1 MVGKVSEDNAMFP
14 ALQRFFEAAGCRT
27 QTDLAKFL
35 DISQS
40 SISDAKRRE
49 VIPAEWLLKLLRN
62 RGVNPDWILTGEGVH
77 YLRSAE
83 PGESAFPAERVIE
96 IRPPEQCSAQEL
108 INELVRRRWGNGWDA
123 KHRDVLLNH
132 LLVIPAGFYR
142 SGMSAVAWPPATTCP
157 RRCRMPPLLQ
167 QKP

>member
-108 INELVRRRWGNGWDA
+108 INELVRRALGE
-123 KHRDVLLNH
+123 
-132 LLVIPAGFYR
+132 
-142 SGMSAVAWPPATTCP
+142 
-157 RRCRMPPLLQ
+157 RMGCETS
-167 QKP
+167 

>member
-62 RGVNPDWILTGEGVH
+62 RGVNPDWILTGDGAH
-77 YLRSAE
+77 LLC
-83 PGESAFPAERVIE
+83 PAEADPPVVQTVPVAKS
-96 IRPPEQCSAQEL
+96 RPSE
-108 INELVRRRWGNGWDA
+108 
-123 KHRDVLLNH
+123 
-132 LLVIPAGFYR
+132 
-142 SGMSAVAWPPATTCP
+142 
-157 RRCRMPPLLQ
+157 
-167 QKP
+167 

>member
-1 MVGKVSEDNAMFP
+1 MFP

-62 RGVNPDWILTGEGVH
+62 RGVQSRLDSDRGGRAL
-77 YLRSAE
+77 
-83 PGESAFPAERVIE
+83 
-96 IRPPEQCSAQEL
+96 
-108 INELVRRRWGNGWDA
+108 
-123 KHRDVLLNH
+123 
-132 LLVIPAGFYR
+132 
-142 SGMSAVAWPPATTCP
+142 SAVGGTG
-157 RRCRMPPLLQ
+157 RIRFSG
-167 QKP
+167 